1 MCDSTKCMSV
11 KSRYSKYQCP
21 NPRNVGDYCFK
32 HGVGNPL
39 DLIRYNSII
48 EKRLKKEEK
57 RREEHK
63 LIVKNQHLQQ
73 PQQQQLRSHLYD
85 SATKI
90 QSVFRRWNIHRRL
103 LPNNREDCGTLECIL
118 EIPIE
123 FYIQYEDP
131 TDNLWYAFD
140 IRTLDS
146 IMKTKNPINPYNT
159 KNLTVNKKFIDKYNN
174 KKQYIL
180 GQNKNI
186 CHDVPKLTESQ
197 RHEQRVLKIF
207 QTFDE
212 NGYYTD
218 TTWFSNLSF
227 EQLRQF
233 YRSSNDM
240 FTFRVKEY
248 GLFFCNFMQNLEKIN
263 ARHIKI
269 LQNEILKEIEE
280 IINTNEKDRK
290 ITGIILILTVLVEIS
305 HHASLAFPHLVQGS
319 FFPVNVN

>member
-1 MCDSTKCMSV
+1 MSV
-11 KSRYSKYQCP
+11 KSRYSKYQCQ
-21 NPRNVGDYCFK
+21 NPKTVGDYCFK
-32 HGVGNPL
+32 HGTGEI
-39 DLIRYNSII
+39 IRFTSII

-57 RREEHK
+57 RREENK
-63 LIVKNQHLQQ
+63 LIVKNQQLQ
-73 PQQQQLRSHLYD
+73 QQQQLKPMSHLYDD

-123 FYIQYEDP
+123 FYIQYQD
-131 TDNLWYAFD
+131 TADNLWYAFD
-140 IRTLDS
+140 IRTLNL

-159 KNLTVNKKFIDKYNN
+159 KDLTVNKKFIDKYND

-180 GQNKNI
+180 CKNKNI
-186 CHDVPKLTESQ
+186 CHDVPKLTELQ

-240 FTFRVKEY
+240 FTFRIKEY
-248 GLFFCNFMQNLEKIN
+248 GLFFCNFMPNLEKIN
-263 ARHIKI
+263 KKHIKI

-280 IINTNEKDRK
+280 IINTNEKDHK

-305 HHASLAFPHLVQGS
+305 HPASLAFPHLLQDS
-319 FFPVNVN
+319 FFPVNVD